1 MIVIFPKLNSDDN
14 NDDDDNDLFLWY
26 AWPTKD
32 I

>member
-26 AWPTKD
+26 AWPTKY